1 MNCPKCWN
9 PSIPDNATS
18 CPACGAI
25 FDQTAQQFGRLCPS
39 GKHTMDPTWTSCAFC
54 KAESPGTGTVAEPH
68 RPTVS
73 ESTRGNSG
81 VFSGH
86 GTAIEIPQPPVAA
99 SDARKTR
106 LDQSGFGI
114 PQPIA
119 PPPAIPVPP
128 YPAVPQASSGGKRQT
143 VFNVQPP
150 TPELLTPV
158 AAAVVTQPRIVAVLV
173 CYSNLLNPAGTVYS
187 VREGRNKIGANPDNE
202 VAFLTDPTMSG
213 WHASVTY
220 RDGKYY
226 LSAKDTMTGTYL
238 NGVEVPPDSTTLLPN
253 YADIRAGSTAFRF
266 IMVDPIE
273 TQAS

>member
-18 CPACGAI
+18 CPVCGAI

-54 KAESPGTGTVAEPH
+54 KAESPGTSADLH

-73 ESTRGNSG
+73 EVTRGNAPGFGGYGAGSEMPPAG
-81 VFSGH
+81 ASAGPRKT
-86 GTAIEIPQPPVAA
+86 TAINLNDLRAPQPPAPA
-99 SDARKTR
+99 PMAPPFGSGGARKTV
-106 LDQSGFGI
+106 LGGL
-114 PQPIA
+114 
-119 PPPAIPVPP
+119 VPM
-128 YPAVPQASSGGKRQT
+128 
-143 VFNVQPP
+143 
-150 TPELLTPV
+150 PEMPSPV
-158 AAAVVTQPRIVAVLV
+158 AAPAPVAAVVATQSRIVAVLV
-173 CYSNLLNPAGTVYS
+173 CYSSLLNPAGSIYP
-187 VREGRNKIGANPDNE
+187 VREGRNKIGANPENE
-202 VAFLTDPTMSG
+202 IAFLADPTMSG

-238 NGVEVPPDSTTLLPN
+238 NGTEVPPDSTTLLTN
-253 YADIRAGSTAFRF
+253 YAAIRAGSTAFRF

-273 TQAS
+273 APANQG